1 MYELLICAAF
11 PVCQLLGL
19 VIIGYVFR
27 VDRNPKG
34 GDSC

>member
-1 MYELLICAAF
+1 MMYELLFCAAF

-27 VDRNPKG
+27 VDRRKG